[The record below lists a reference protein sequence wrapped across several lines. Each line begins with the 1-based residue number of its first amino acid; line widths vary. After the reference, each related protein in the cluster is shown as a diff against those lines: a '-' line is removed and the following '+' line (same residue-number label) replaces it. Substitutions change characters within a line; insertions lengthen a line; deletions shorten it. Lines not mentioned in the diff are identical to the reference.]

1 MEIETACEQVLA
13 ACGVRT
19 HHSLSLS
26 RRKPPRLT
34 RSPHL
39 TRAGRRPPSGRPDDP
54 FDGVV
59 DGRRGTSMEVEGAR
73 RPVRRPSR
81 GLDVRRGGPS
91 DVHRGASTATSAS
104 VGARRRRSRN
114 FPRQVEAPLGGHPD
128 GGRGAPPMEVG
139 NIPMEVEP
147 QPRWSSGRPDG
158 RRGRPRRRRAV
169 ISTSIGAPRRP
180 RRDFLAG
187 FAFRLVGTHGRLGR
201 PQAAP
206 VSAPTA

>member
-1 MEIETACEQVLA
+1 
-13 ACGVRT
+13 
-19 HHSLSLS
+19 
-26 RRKPPRLT
+26 
-34 RSPHL
+34 
-39 TRAGRRPPSGRPDDP
+39 
-54 FDGVV
+54 
-59 DGRRGTSMEVEGAR
+59 MEVEGAR

-114 FPRQVEAPLGGHPD
+114 FPRQVEAPLGGHPDGPRGTPMDLGGPRWTSGDPD